1 MFFSELWLWRNFVT
15 TFSIIFVFVYRFVS
29 ANWRRMNFLFFFS
42 TTLCICYLN
51 FNIIFVSVMFFL
63 RNIMKVVSSSLFSS
77 TSFSLLLI
85 IIALIVF
92 LDVHSIPSSPYM
104 ANINEFCKNNDELSF
119 AMCRRWYKNL
129 FMQSALIIRWIALR
143 CALCTL
149 HSACSCWKKRIRW
162 NRERIRKNK
171 KLHCSINNKKDR
183 RSSSLCFLSF
193 LLQLGCC
200 KLIVAALSV

>member
-1 MFFSELWLWRNFVT
+1 MVVEKLCYNIFHHFCVRLSFCFSKLT
-15 TFSIIFVFVYRFVS
+15 TNEFS
-29 ANWRRMNFLFFFS
+29 FLFFDNS
-42 TTLCICYLN
+42 LHLLPQLQHN
-51 FNIIFVSVMFFL
+51 FRFCDVFFL
-63 RNIMKVVSSSLFSS
+63 RNIMKVVSSSLLFSS

-162 NRERIRKNK
+162 NREREKIRKNK
-171 KLHCSINNKKDR
+171 KLQHK
-183 RSSSLCFLSF
+183 
-193 LLQLGCC
+193 
-200 KLIVAALSV
+200 